1 MIHGGDA
8 AVGVH
13 CGTDGGHDD
22 DGDYSSYSVQQNTN
36 LLPKAR

>member
-8 AVGVH
+8 AVGVQ
-13 CGTDGGHDD
+13 CGTDGGHDG
-22 DGDYSSYSVQQNTN
+22 DGNYSSYSVQQNTN